1 MIVPCVVFVLV
12 AAVIAARGGLGYV
25 RETPEVLLVSV
36 FGVGLI
42 GMAGIVR
49 AVYDATKHRV
59 P

>member
-12 AAVIAARGGLGYV
+12 AGVIVARGGLGYLQD
-25 RETPEVLLVSV
+25 TPEVLLV
-36 FGVGLI
+36 FLVGASLI

-49 AVYDATKHRV
+49 AVYDATKDRM